1 MNNNKH
7 LISNKK
13 ERIRVMYSLGIFA
26 LLAGA
31 VIYLIT
37 HTGNQ
42 SSLISARA
50 LRKMGGSIGE
60 LAAYGFGFSISMY
73 VIRRV
78 VKRITSKEIKQKLLV
93 LARITREWHVPI
105 SIIAFGIIIL
115 HAYIMLSRGLF
126 LNLRYISGLLALG
139 VLGVQILSGIFRYKK
154 IGVKF
159 HMVTGIAFI
168 IFMIIHLMT

>member
-26 LLAGA
+26 LFAGIL
-31 VIYLIT
+31 IYLIT
-37 HTGNQ
+37 HTGNP
-42 SSLISARA
+42 SNFISTRA

-60 LAAYGFGFSISMY
+60 IAAYGFGFSISMY
-73 VIRRV
+73 VIRRI
-78 VKRITSKEIKQKLLV
+78 VKRINSKDIKQKLLI
-93 LARITREWHVPI
+93 LARITREWHAPI
-105 SIIAFGIIIL
+105 SIIAFGMIML

-126 LNLRYISGLLALG
+126 FNIRYISGLLALG

-159 HMVTGIAFI
+159 HMITGITFI
-168 IFMIIHLMT
+168 ITMIIHLLT